1 VSIVIHRLGNEQG
14 AATSAD
20 LRHGN
25 YVFAALVHG
34 SKESL
39 FKLLNQECLTEMSF
53 ERIVSWSELPE
64 FQDEQSCIEPSGEF
78 FGAVTLRGRVH
89 STTEVDVNVQV
100 VDLYLQTGPE
110 FLAISSEELGGAVPS
125 VGTALE
131 VTVYGLCFYPTGT

>member
-1 VSIVIHRLGNEQG
+1 VSIFIHRLGNEQG
-14 AATSAD
+14 ATTSAH

-25 YVFAALVHG
+25 YEFAALVHG

-39 FKLLNQECLTEMSF
+39 SKLLNQECLIEMSF
-53 ERIVSWSELPE
+53 ERIASWRELSE
-64 FQDEQSCIEPSGEF
+64 FKDEQSCIKPSAEVI
-78 FGAVTLRGRVH
+78 GAVTLRGRVH
-89 STTEVDVNVQV
+89 STTGVDVNVQV

-110 FLAISSEELGGAVPS
+110 FLAISSAELGGLVPS